1 MGRVVVARKGLREG
15 SAMKLGFF
23 TANYTEKPLEEVAVI
38 AAEHGYEMLEIPA
51 YQDNGQFDSLDALQP
66 GRACAIRRMVE
77 SHGLKISAL
86 SNHADSLLI
95 MGPYGADTDGIFL
108 GTKEEKI
115 KFGTESLLR
124 TAQAANALE
133 VPVVVGFTGVENFG
147 RYFPFPYAQGWSV
160 MEQEF
165 AQKFTPILNKFREY
179 GVKYAVEPHPNNF
192 IYDIHTAKRALELT
206 DNHPCLGFNLD
217 PANVIYLGLRVE
229 NFIDALGDRIFHVH
243 AKDGEI
249 VEHNLAYGGILMQG
263 DWQRLDRTFRF
274 RIPGWG
280 SVPWKKVITEL
291 SMVGYHYALSYE
303 HEDVTMS
310 RDDGVEKTAAFLK
323 PLLIHAPYE
332 GRHDKLFK
340 GIGE

>member
-1 MGRVVVARKGLREG
+1 
-15 SAMKLGFF
+15 MKLGFF
-23 TANYTEKPLEEVAVI
+23 TANFTEKPLEEVARM
-38 AAEHGYEMLEIPA
+38 AAENGYEALEIPA
-51 YQDNGQFDSLDALQP
+51 YEGNGQFDPQEMVKGNNAKTTRS
-66 GRACAIRRMVE
+66 MVE
-77 SHGLKISAL
+77 NYGLSISAL

-95 MGPYGADTDGIFL
+95 MGPHGVDTDGIFE

-147 RYFPFPYAQGWSV
+147 RYFPFPYAKGWEV

-165 AQKFTPILNKFREY
+165 VEKFIPILNKFKEY
-179 GVKYAVEPHPNNF
+179 GVKFAVEPHPNNF
-192 IYDIHTAKRALELT
+192 IYDIHTAERAVELV
-206 DNHPCLGFNLD
+206 DKHPCLGYNLD
-217 PANVIYLGLRVE
+217 PANLIYLGLKVE
-229 NFIDALGDRIFHVH
+229 IFINKLKDRIFHVH

-249 VEHNLAYGGILMQG
+249 VEHNLPVGGILMQG

-280 SVPWKKVITEL
+280 SVCWKKIITEL
-291 SMVGYHYALSYE
+291 SMIGYSSVLSYE

-310 RDDGVEKTAAFLK
+310 RADGVRKTAAYLK
-323 PLLIHAPYE
+323 PLLIEAPYE
-332 GRHDKLFK
+332 GRQDKLFQGK
-340 GIGE
+340 SE